1 MLRLLASGERVVNV
15 WELAYGM
22 AERFRFFDV
31 GFREEMEEGE
41 HRFVA
46 SETGREGS
54 GMREEAS

>member
-1 MLRLLASGERVVNV
+1 MGARLRNGRAFSI
-15 WELAYGM
+15 
-22 AERFRFFDV
+22 FDV

-41 HRFVA
+41 QRFVV